1 MELTRAHQKRPV
13 NLISFYHDS
22 SLKTIASYRKK
33 ESNPIRKE
41 VFFFFTNHTLN
52 LKFVVTR
59 DDGGNYF
66 VLI

>member
-1 MELTRAHQKRPV
+1 MELTRAHLKRPV

-41 VFFFFTNHTLN
+41 AFFFFTNHTLN
-52 LKFVVTR
+52 LKFVVAR
-59 DDGGNYF
+59 DDRGNYF